1 MILQFTKM
9 HGAGND
15 FVVVDRR
22 RTPVPIDAALAR
34 AIADRHTGVGFDQL
48 LTLEAPER
56 ADCAA
61 AYRIWNAD
69 GSEGLQCGNGVRC
82 LAAWLRRDG
91 AGSGGSVRL
100 HGPAGVVDCAF
111 EADGRVRVDMGVPR
125 FAPAEVPFDAL
136 SDRSHHELDIGGR
149 KVAVGVVSMGNPHAV
164 LEVDDIEAVTIPM
177 LGASIG
183 RHPRFP
189 QGCNV
194 GFAQVMSPDAIRLRV
209 IERGV
214 GETLACGTGACAAVA
229 VLRRS
234 GRVGARVAVT
244 LPGGTLDIAWPGEG
258 AVLTKSGPAA
268 FVYEGEWLP

>member
-1 MILQFTKM
+1 MSLRFTKM

-22 RTPVPIDAALAR
+22 TTPIDIDVSLAR
-34 AIADRHTGVGFDQL
+34 AMGDRHTGVGFDQL
-48 LTLEAPER
+48 LAIEDSPR
-56 ADCAA
+56 GDCIA
-61 AYRIWNAD
+61 AYRIWNTD
-69 GSEGLQCGNGVRC
+69 GSEALQCGNGVRC
-82 LAAWLRRDG
+82 IAAWLQRDG
-91 AGSGGSVRL
+91 AVVGGALRL
-100 HGPAGVVDCAF
+100 HGPAGVVDCTL
-111 EADGRVRVDMGVPR
+111 EPDGRVRVDMGVPR
-125 FAPAEVPFDAL
+125 FAPAEVPFEADG
-136 SDRSHHELDIGGR
+136 DRPSHEVNVGGR
-149 KVAVGVVSMGNPHAV
+149 KVAIGVVSMGNPHAV
-164 LEVDDIEAVTIPM
+164 LDVDDVEAVTIPM
-177 LGASIG
+177 LGESIG

-194 GFAQVMSPDAIRLRV
+194 GFAQVMSSDAIRLRV

-234 GRVGARVAVT
+234 GRVGPRVAVT

-258 AVLTKSGPAA
+258 SMLTKTGPAA